1 MAENTKTFDY
11 TKLAS
16 ALNITSRPVLCKDGT
31 TQNQESSPNA
41 IVMDACRNNGG
52 KAQNQPVIKQLQ
64 STEQVQKQ
72 IDEQIAKIKFPLK
85 TTLLTSAVPLGLAYY
100 SYHNKYSLTKGV
112 AVIVIGSAVAWYGAI
127 IYGFRKK

>member
-52 KAQNQPVIKQLQ
+52 RAQNQPVIKAVVVESEITASQN
-64 STEQVQKQ
+64 KMN
-72 IDEQIAKIKFPLK
+72 KIKESA
-85 TTLLTSAVPLGLAYY
+85 TL
-100 SYHNKYSLTKGV
+100 
-112 AVIVIGSAVAWYGAI
+112 
-127 IYGFRKK
+127 